1 MKNID
6 MKALRI
12 VIDHRAEIDWWL
24 EDSRGTFTALGQ
36 VQGDH
41 GTYTVELT
49 GDRPECNCTYGTECP
64 GVTCSHA
71 RALELAVWLE
81 ATRTSEKV

>member
-12 VIDHRAEIDWWL
+12 VIDNYPTIEWWL
-24 EDSRGTFTALGQ
+24 EDSRGTFTAVGW
-36 VQGDH
+36 VEGEH
-41 GTYTVELT
+41 GTYRVELT
-49 GDRPECNCTYGTECP
+49 GDRPTCQCVYGTECP

-81 ATRTSEKV
+81 ATRDKESV